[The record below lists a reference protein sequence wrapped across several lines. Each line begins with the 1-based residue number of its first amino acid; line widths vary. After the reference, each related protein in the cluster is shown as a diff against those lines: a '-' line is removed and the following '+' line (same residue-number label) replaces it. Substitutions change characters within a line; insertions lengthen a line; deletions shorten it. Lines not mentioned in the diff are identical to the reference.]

1 LYAAQAIP
9 PIDAEIAGKG
19 HLWTETRYLVPVY
32 GSTGLLFSS
41 RNRILD
47 TPKMKFKHQNYLISI
62 IDDETLYFVEIN
74 SRGESNAVD
83 SIALEALFVSDP
95 PADTIPASIRDRK
108 NTLLIVPDYWLG
120 NSSYKFQSRK
130 KSLADAFVARKLHEQ
145 FSDQPEIKYFFDGTF
160 YQREQTEKW
169 VYAYFLQDPQFFQ
182 LHPQLAHF
190 NLQPHRITCPAL
202 IWQQKIRQEIPEFDS
217 GGKGFVQLLPKMGL
231 LYFFFEGNFLFS
243 RKIPLAGAQLQ
254 PSDNYDA
261 IAYELNQSLYLFSQ
275 KAKTEIDKLYLVSH
289 EAESGRALSEV
300 LGREIHDLN
309 YLINGS
315 NALQGSANAT
325 GAIGFLSPSD
335 LLPGKSFLSLCHRVL
350 KKELEWKPVQFAGIA
365 VGLILFFLLGIE
377 TIVLHKWSHQIQ
389 LPRSIGG
396 NSLTVEESHEIQQYN
411 EALDAI
417 LNELERRSPQVVLRK
432 IAQSLPPNV
441 RIQEMVLE
449 TEDNPGVD
457 LKGVVRADD
466 PEHFK
471 ACLST
476 LIANINANFQG
487 RRMMT
492 ASDIDFEVNQN
503 QPSQGGQDYLIN
515 FRLDL

>member
-1 LYAAQAIP
+1 M
-9 PIDAEIAGKG
+9 
-19 HLWTETRYLVPVY
+19 
-32 GSTGLLFSS
+32 LFSL

-47 TPKMKFKHQNYLISI
+47 THKMKFKHQNYLISI
-62 IDDETLYFVEIN
+62 VDDEALYFVEIN

-83 SIALEALFVSDP
+83 RIALEKLFINAP
-95 PADTIPASIRDRK
+95 PADIIPASIRDRK

-120 NSSYKFQSRK
+120 NSSYKFQSRT
-130 KSLADAFVARKLHEQ
+130 KSLADAFVARKLQEQ
-145 FSDQPEIKYFFDGTF
+145 FPDQPEIKNFFDGTF

-289 EAESGRALSEV
+289 EEESGHALSEV

-309 YLINGS
+309 YIINNS
-315 NALQGSANAT
+315 KTLQSSITAA
-325 GAIGFLSPSD
+325 GAIGFLNPSD
-335 LLPGKSFLSLCHRVL
+335 ILPGKNFLSLCHRVL
-350 KKELEWKPVQFAGIA
+350 RKELEWKPVQFAGIA
-365 VGLILFFLLGIE
+365 VGLILLFLLGLE
-377 TIVLHKWSHQIQ
+377 ATVLHKWSQQSQ
-389 LPRSIGG
+389 LPRS
-396 NSLTVEESHEIQQYN
+396 NDSFSAEESHKIQQYN

-417 LNELERRSPQVVLRK
+417 LSELGRRSPQELLRK
-432 IAQSLPPNV
+432 IAKSLPPNV

-449 TEDNPGVD
+449 TEDNPGVN
-457 LKGVVRADD
+457 LKGVIRADD

-476 LIANINANFQG
+476 LIANVNENIQG
-487 RRMMT
+487 RRVMT
-492 ASDIDFEVNQN
+492 VSDIDFEVNQN
-503 QPSQGGQDYLIN
+503 QPGQGVQDYFIN